1 MPVTITRRQFTAAMG
16 SVVAVWP
23 LGARGQQPSGP
34 LIVFLNSRSP
44 QEAGIHTAAFLQG
57 LKAFGY
63 VDGQTA
69 KIEYRWAN
77 GDYARLPELAAE
89 LVDLHPAIIVAG
101 GGTPSARA
109 AQAATS
115 SVPIV
120 FVTGD
125 PVADRLVTSLSR
137 PGRNSTGV
145 GIMSGELGGKR
156 FQFIVQLVPQAD
168 VIALL
173 TNPQDRGDAVNQP
186 RDAQAA
192 AQTLGKRLVVVGA
205 STDAEL
211 QRVFATIT
219 ESGAKALVVQND
231 PYFDSRRGQ
240 LIALAAERRIPAIYH
255 IREFSGG
262 RRPHEL
268 WPQASPMLTNRLA
281 FKPAGFSKAQT
292 SPICR

>member
-1 MPVTITRRQFTAAMG
+1 VRRRDFIALLSGAA
-16 SVVAVWP
+16 AAWP
-23 LGARGQQPSGP
+23 LAARGQQPSGP
-34 LIVFLNSRSP
+34 LIGFLSSRSP
-44 QEAGIHTAAFLQG
+44 QEAAVHTAAFLQG

-89 LVDLHPAIIVAG
+89 LVDLHPAIIMAG
-101 GGTPSARA
+101 GGAPSARA

-115 SVPIV
+115 SVPII

-156 FQFIVQLVPQAD
+156 FQLIAQLVPQAD

-173 TNPQDRGDAVNQP
+173 TNPQDP
-186 RDAQAA
+186 R
-192 AQTLGKRLVVVGA
+192 
-205 STDAEL
+205 
-211 QRVFATIT
+211 
-219 ESGAKALVVQND
+219 
-231 PYFDSRRGQ
+231 
-240 LIALAAERRIPAIYH
+240 
-255 IREFSGG
+255 
-262 RRPHEL
+262 
-268 WPQASPMLTNRLA
+268 
-281 FKPAGFSKAQT
+281 
-292 SPICR
+292 